1 MKIKIP
7 IWLFII
13 RIDVGLGFRV
23 SRRKDLWPLQVVV
36 PSEIR
41 YRPFRV
47 CDRPL

>member
-7 IWLFII
+7 IWLFI

-23 SRRKDLWPLQVVV
+23 SCRKDLWPLQVVV